1 MAVLVNLMS
10 ASHEPESLG
19 NCPSESLVRII
30 LAALIFFLLVVQLLE
45 LFIHFWHNPYQ
56 VYDL

>member
-1 MAVLVNLMS
+1 MVLLVNFMS
-10 ASHEPESLG
+10 TSHKLESLG

-30 LAALIFFLLVVQLLE
+30 LAALIFFLLVVELLE
-45 LFIHFWHNPYQ
+45 FFIHFWYNHYQ